1 MGIRLTHTHV
11 IKHNKSVQFHSVTI
25 APPPCFQAHRQ
36 LAPSTRY
43 SIGQDFDKHIDA
55 IAQNSMAVAH
65 VSRDQYR
72 EVILKLCSEV
82 GGAGH
87 VVVTCGSKY
96 VDLIG

>member
-1 MGIRLTHTHV
+1 MTIVGSNDGNETNTHTC
-11 IKHNKSVQFHSVTI
+11 NFKSVQFHSVTI
-25 APPPCFQAHRQ
+25 APPPCSQAHRQ

-87 VVVTCGSKY
+87 VVVTWAANM
-96 VDLIG
+96 